1 MSAEAIPVVTVDGP
15 SGSGKGTVSRRLA
28 KTLGFGFLDSG
39 AMYRALALAAHD
51 EAIALDDAKSLSALA
66 GVMDLR
72 FGADESPQVFLG
84 GRDVTDRLHEET
96 NGNRASKIAP
106 LVEVRAALLDRQRE
120 FRQAPGLVADGRDMG
135 SVVFPD
141 AVCKIYL
148 TATASVR
155 AARRLKQLSEKGISV
170 SIEGLTHEIEERD
183 RRDRERSASPLV
195 VPEGALVLDSSELS
209 IEAVVSTLLT
219 FVRDRL

>member
-72 FGADESPQVFLG
+72 FGADESPQVFLE

-170 SIEGLTHEIEERD
+170 SIEGLTREIEERD

-209 IEAVVSTLLT
+209 VEAVVSTLLT